1 MTTVSGS
8 QSFIENFVF
17 TFNECFYSVNSWPDD
32 LHKDSRFPRVVRLLK
47 FYNYQ
52 KDWYEIA
59 LKLFLV
65 AICVCLFRFVWL
77 KTHDIRSDKN
87 FLRSRW
93 TNLNKFVAKT
103 TRLNFGWT
111 VPPFFAQSHANIL
124 CRSFYVQVIKCCKL
138 ASFTKYFYQPP
149 SLHMITRIDRKTNY
163 CIYDEM
169 YQRHEYH
176 ECLASRSVSTRFN
189 SLTRRAIL
197 LSNIYQPICFNFT
210 TFSQQKS
217 LNILTVST
225 TI

>member
-1 MTTVSGS
+1 MTTVNGS
-8 QSFIENFVF
+8 QSFIGNFVF
-17 TFNECFYSVNSWPDD
+17 TFNEKCFYSVNSWPDD
-32 LHKDSRFPRVVRLLK
+32 LHKDSRFPCVVRLLK

-93 TNLNKFVAKT
+93 TNLNKFVAKKKKNDPSFSRNPT
-103 TRLNFGWT
+103 
-111 VPPFFAQSHANIL
+111 QI
-124 CRSFYVQVIKCCKL
+124 FYVDRFTSKSVIKCCKL
-138 ASFTKYFYQPP
+138 EEHRLPSFTKYFHRPP
-149 SLHMITRIDRKTNY
+149 SLHMIARIVRQIIAYMMRCTSD
-163 CIYDEM
+163 I
-169 YQRHEYH
+169 YH

-197 LSNIYQPICFNFT
+197 LSNIYQPICFNFSA
-210 TFSQQKS
+210 FSQQKS
-217 LNILTVST
+217 HILTAST